1 MILPRYRI
9 RIAGAPQF
17 MRRKNKNG
25 DTACPMRLKSLIADM
40 KRRIG
45 TLK

>member
-1 MILPRYRI
+1 
-9 RIAGAPQF
+9 

-25 DTACPMRLKSLIADM
+25 DTACPMRPKSLIADM